1 MAGGD
6 DDLVFVPLGGVGE
19 IGMNASLYGFGSRN
33 RRKWILVD
41 CGVSFAGDDLPGI
54 DLIVPDV
61 RFLEQHRGDLLAIII
76 THAHEDHIGA
86 LMDLWPRLQA
96 PVYATQFAASLLEI
110 RRFNEPGAKK
120 IPMTVVDK
128 GTRLS
133 LGPFDVEFVAMSHS
147 IPESTALAIH
157 TPVGTVVHSGDWK
170 IDQHPGASWVTDWER
185 LQAIGDEGVM
195 ALVCDSTNA
204 TRGGESPSESDVAAT
219 LKELISSA
227 KGRVAVTTFAS
238 NVSRIRSV
246 AEAALACGR
255 EVVAVGRAMD
265 RVIQVALECG
275 YLEETPAFR
284 GADAYGY
291 LPRDK
296 VVCLLTGSQGEP
308 RAALARV
315 AQDEHPDIALSPG
328 DLVIMS
334 SRTIPGNEKPVGR
347 IINSLIRQ
355 GVEVIT
361 DRTHLVHVSGHPRRG
376 ELEKLYGWLRPQV
389 ALPVH
394 GEALHM
400 HEHAKLAHSLGV
412 PDVLMA
418 KDGDMVLLGPRKPGV
433 VDQVQFGRVFKDGSL
448 LVPEGES
455 TVGERRRLSFNGIV
469 SIALAISAKGEM
481 LGEPS
486 MELTGLP
493 QVTRSGEAFED
504 VIEDAIFSVIDGLSK
519 QRRRDPD
526 LVENAV
532 ERSVRAAVGEAW
544 GKKPS
549 CHVHVLVV

>member
-1 MAGGD
+1 M
-6 DDLVFVPLGGVGE
+6 
-19 IGMNASLYGFGSRN
+19 
-33 RRKWILVD
+33 
-41 CGVSFAGDDLPGI
+41 
-54 DLIVPDV
+54 
-61 RFLEQHRGDLLAIII
+61 
-76 THAHEDHIGA
+76 
-86 LMDLWPRLQA
+86 
-96 PVYATQFAASLLEI
+96 
-110 RRFNEPGAKK
+110 
-120 IPMTVVDK
+120 
-128 GTRLS
+128 
-133 LGPFDVEFVAMSHS
+133 
-147 IPESTALAIH
+147 
-157 TPVGTVVHSGDWK
+157 
-170 IDQHPGASWVTDWER
+170 TDWER
-185 LQAIGDEGVM
+185 LQAIGDEGVHG
-195 ALVCDSTNA
+195 ADLRLHQRHPRRREPQ
-204 TRGGESPSESDVAAT
+204 RGDVAAT

-400 HEHAKLAHSLGV
+400 HEHAKLARSLGV

-433 VDQVQFGRVFKDGSL
+433 IDQVPFGRVFKDGSL
-448 LVPEGES
+448 LVPEGEFD
-455 TVGERRRLSFNGIV
+455 RRRTPPAVVQRHRLHRARHQHEGRDAGR
-469 SIALAISAKGEM
+469 ALHGDHRAAAGD
-481 LGEPS
+481 P
-486 MELTGLP
+486 
-493 QVTRSGEAFED
+493 
-504 VIEDAIFSVIDGLSK
+504 
-519 QRRRDPD
+519 RRRSLRGRDRGRD
-526 LVENAV
+526 LLGDRRSAPSSAGATPTSWRTPWSARYAPPSARPGQEAV
-532 ERSVRAAVGEAW
+532 LPRPCPRGVI
-544 GKKPS
+544 
-549 CHVHVLVV
+549 VVV